1 MGFAP
6 LRLNTLGAVAFE
18 LATGGAAVRTSRH
31 APRSPGRWSSA
42 TRESAN
48 GGGNEHEGTTDCL
61 FSTTTIKP
69 GALPSFTGS
78 CVVVRR
84 PPAGK

>member
-18 LATGGAAVRTSRH
+18 LATGGAAVQTSRH

-48 GGGNEHEGTTDCL
+48 GGG
-61 FSTTTIKP
+61 K
-69 GALPSFTGS
+69 
-78 CVVVRR
+78 RR
-84 PPAGK
+84 